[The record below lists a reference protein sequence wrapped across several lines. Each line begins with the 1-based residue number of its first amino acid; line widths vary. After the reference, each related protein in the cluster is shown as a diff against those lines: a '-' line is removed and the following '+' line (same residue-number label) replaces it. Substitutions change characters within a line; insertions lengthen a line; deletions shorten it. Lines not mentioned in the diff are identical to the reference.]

1 MNVNV
6 SLTDELEEF
15 VQAQVASGRYGST
28 DEVVREALRLMEE
41 AQASRLAFLQTAWA
55 EGQASG
61 DAGPFDGTRIK
72 ELARRPHNDTW
83 RAL

>member
-6 SLTDELEEF
+6 SLTDELNDF
-15 VQAQVASGRYGST
+15 VQAQVSSGRYGSA

-41 AQASRLAFLQTAWA
+41 AEASRLTFLRTAWA

-61 DAGPFDGTRIK
+61 DAGPLDGSSIK
-72 ELARRPHNDTW
+72 EQARRDP
-83 RAL
+83 RGSGR